1 MRGFEVLVVISNDLG
16 RELHDKA
23 TRGMTL
29 SAEELA
35 QLQTWCDEQDAQEAA
50 MYAAVPE
57 VTGIDRLQAQIDA
70 TLAQLMNMTRR
81 IQEVMLENKAL
92 RQEIEGLR
100 RQLIASIPLQK
111 AV

>member
-1 MRGFEVLVVISNDLG
+1 MISDDLG
-16 RELHDKA
+16 KVLHDKA

-29 SAEELA
+29 SAEEQA
-35 QLQTWCDEQDAQEAA
+35 QLQSWYDEQDAEEAA

-57 VTGIDRLQAQIDA
+57 EVTGVARLQAQIDM
-70 TLAQLMNMTRR
+70 TLTQLMSMTRR
-81 IQEVMLENKAL
+81 IHEVMLENKAL

>member
-1 MRGFEVLVVISNDLG
+1 MISDDLG
-16 RELHDKA
+16 KVLHDRA
-23 TRGMTL
+23 TRGLTL
-29 SAEELA
+29 SIEEQA
-35 QLQTWCDEQDAQEAA
+35 QLQRWYDEQDAQEAA

-57 VTGIDRLQAQIDA
+57 VTGVVRLQAQIDM
-70 TLAQLMNMTRR
+70 TLTQLMNMTRR
-81 IQEVMLENKAL
+81 IQDVMLENKAL

>member
-1 MRGFEVLVVISNDLG
+1 MISNDLG
-16 RELHDKA
+16 KVLHDKA
-23 TRGMTL
+23 TRGLTL
-29 SAEELA
+29 SIEEQA
-35 QLQTWCDEQDAQEAA
+35 QLQHWYDGQDAQEAA

-57 VTGIDRLQAQIDA
+57 VTGVVRLQAQIDM
-70 TLAQLMNMTRR
+70 TLTQLMNMTRR

-100 RQLIASIPLQK
+100 RQLIASIPLKK

>member
-1 MRGFEVLVVISNDLG
+1 MISDDLG
-16 RELHDKA
+16 MVLHDKA

-29 SAEELA
+29 SVEEQV
-35 QLQTWCDEQDAQEAA
+35 QLQTWYDQQDAEEAT

-57 VTGIDRLQAQIDA
+57 VTGVARLQAQIEV
-70 TLAQLMNMTRR
+70 TLTQLMTMTRR